1 MSAPKTSSSMSVG
14 DRKSPLEANLDLDIS
29 REGEEIGKLVEVSP
43 VAGGELLPL
52 RGKEAK
58 ILGVVRRFGEVV
70 GYDLG
75 LEGKSI
81 IATPKDVFVERC
93 VLEDVQI
100 PTATSLSVQSALQ
113 HWLTPRTYWS
123 TRIDGLESYF
133 FALAS
138 VTKKAIWPPVKESL
152 TSGGWAA
159 QVPTPML
166 PQVVRVE
173 GRFFL
178 HDEYW
183 TLTTAVFPEDA
194 SGNWRTP
201 LEEVFQ
207 SEGSLIEDHWERV
220 YIWSRGWTYLPHWH
234 EAYREQKVRWE
245 NTQKLLRP
253 AFKKVLAEVCSAVGE
268 ETGKLPSFP
277 PGSYSIAFSTIRLKP
292 GTVGLVEPPTDRRPY
307 AVISINP
314 SAMKSEEYFR
324 QVLLHEAMH
333 LAIQSPGGDPHGKLF
348 HRVADRVGLE
358 PKHRD

>member
-1 MSAPKTSSSMSVG
+1 MSPSKTSSSVSVG
-14 DRKSPLEANLDLDIS
+14 DRKSPLEANLDLDVS
-29 REGEEIGKLVEVSP
+29 REGAEVGKVVEVSP

-52 RGKEAK
+52 RGKDAK
-58 ILGVVRRFGEVV
+58 IVGVIRRYGEVV
-70 GYDLG
+70 GYDLE
-75 LEGKSI
+75 LDGKNV
-81 IATPKDVFVERC
+81 IATPKDVFVGRC

-113 HWLTPRTYWS
+113 HWLTPRTYYKG
-123 TRIDGLESYF
+123 RLDGLESF
-133 FALAS
+133 MFALAS
-138 VTKKAIWPPVKESL
+138 VTKKAIWRPAKGSL
-152 TSGGWAA
+152 TFGGWSA

-173 GRFFL
+173 SRFFV
-178 HDEYW
+178 HGEYW

-194 SGNWRTP
+194 SGNWRAP
-201 LEEVFQ
+201 LGEGLQ

-220 YIWSRGWTYLPHWH
+220 YVWSRGEGDRSPWR

-245 NTQKLLRP
+245 NTKKLLRP
-253 AFKKVLAEVCSAVGE
+253 AFKKVLAEVCAAVAE
-268 ETGKLPSFP
+268 ETGNLPSFP

-314 SAMKSEEYFR
+314 SAMKSKEYFR
-324 QVLLHEAMH
+324 QVLLHEALH
-333 LAIQSPGGDPHGKLF
+333 LALKSPGGDPHGKLF

-358 PKHRD
+358 SKHRD

>member
-1 MSAPKTSSSMSVG
+1 
-14 DRKSPLEANLDLDIS
+14 
-29 REGEEIGKLVEVSP
+29 
-43 VAGGELLPL
+43 
-52 RGKEAK
+52 
-58 ILGVVRRFGEVV
+58 VV

-113 HWLTPRTYWS
+113 HWRTPRTYYKG
-123 TRIDGLESYF
+123 RLDGLESF
-133 FALAS
+133 MFALAS
-138 VTKKAIWPPVKESL
+138 VTSKITFGTAGDPERNELGRTFW
-152 TSGGWAA
+152 
-159 QVPTPML
+159 VPTPML
-166 PQVVRVE
+166 PRVVKGYVRAD
-173 GRFFL
+173 L
-178 HDEYW
+178 HGDFW
-183 TLTTAVFPEDA
+183 TLSCVQFPYEMKMDPEALGRDFA
-194 SGNWRTP
+194 SSSFNY
-201 LEEVFQ
+201 Q
-207 SEGSLIEDHWERV
+207 DHWDRV
-220 YIWSRGWTYLPHWH
+220 FYWSQCWSYTSEFH
-234 EAYREQKVRWE
+234 EASQEAETRYE

-358 PKHRD
+358 SKHRD